1 MSCIIKY
8 FFTFIVYFLYMVP
21 CSRYAFKTYNRLSM
35 IISKIIL
42 KAKEKREI
50 SNLISDTVCM
60 RGRVW
65 RVCMCVKERWREREK
80 AKAT

>member
-1 MSCIIKY
+1 
-8 FFTFIVYFLYMVP
+8 MVQY
-21 CSRYAFKTYNRLSM
+21 SGYAFKTYSRLSM

-65 RVCMCVKERWREREK
+65 RVRERK
-80 AKAT
+80 LKRRDIFWFLRI